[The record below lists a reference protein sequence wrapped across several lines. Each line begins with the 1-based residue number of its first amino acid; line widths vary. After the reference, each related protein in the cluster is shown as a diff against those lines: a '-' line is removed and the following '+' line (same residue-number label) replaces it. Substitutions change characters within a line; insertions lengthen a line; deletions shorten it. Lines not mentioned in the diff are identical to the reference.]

1 MKINVSK
8 MSLFYDNNKFGERLT
23 ELRKKRW
30 EQYKDNINKKNN
42 PYKKYACCRTQDSL
56 ANELGVER
64 RTVGKWEL
72 GVS

>member
-30 EQYKDNINKKNN
+30 EQYKDNINKKIIPIKNTLV
-42 PYKKYACCRTQDSL
+42 A
-56 ANELGVER
+56 ELR
-64 RTVGKWEL
+64 IL
-72 GVS
+72 